1 MSLSNNL
8 GLSSALPKSK
18 LNINEWVKH
27 WCKRS
32 QVHTFQRSN
41 MGLDFFLEK
50 SPHCLNEFHMTSQKA
65 GVRKGDRIKVNDI
78 SNSLT
83 FVVLEIDSYIDTP
96 DLWIARLSVLQD
108 ASS

>member
-8 GLSSALPKSK
+8 GLSNALPKSK
-18 LNINEWVKH
+18 LKINEVFKGWR
-27 WCKRS
+27 KRS
-32 QVHTFQRSN
+32 QIHTFQSSDI
-41 MGLDFFLEK
+41 GLDFFLEK

-78 SNSLT
+78 SNPLT
-83 FVVLEIDSYIDTP
+83 FIVREIDSYIDTP

-108 ASS
+108 ESS